1 MRETILEEIGIKDP
15 SVDKGRIEPF
25 DKAAVPQVL
34 SPEVVPPSP
43 EAKRQNPEEE
53 VLLHLLIVDVQG
65 IVDEVDRVRLR
76 VRLKQYQPAQVAV
89 VMVEGPL

>member
-1 MRETILEEIGIKDP
+1 LGFVQDRIEDP

-25 DKAAVPQVL
+25 DKAAVARIL

-43 EAKRQNPEEE
+43 EAERQDPEQE

-76 VRLKQYQPAQVAV
+76 VRLEAYQPVQVAIV
-89 VMVEGPL
+89 VVEGAL